1 MYNMICVQYV
11 ALIISLMISKSYPL
25 AFKKN
30 IKPIRFDNNQQKN
43 TNQWV
48 PSNIEEME
56 GFYEYMNTRQVK
68 EQAPI
73 VYKKLKKEEK
83 LERYINKPFKP
94 HK

>member
-1 MYNMICVQYV
+1 MCVQYV
-11 ALIISLMISKSYPL
+11 VLIITLMISKSNPL

-30 IKPIRFDNNQQKN
+30 TNPIRFDNNQQKN

-48 PSNIEEME
+48 PNNIKEME

-68 EQAPI
+68 EQASN
-73 VYKKLKKEEK
+73 VYKKLKKEDK

-94 HK
+94 DK

>member
-1 MYNMICVQYV
+1 MCVQYV
-11 ALIISLMISKSYPL
+11 ALIITLMISKSYPL

-30 IKPIRFDNNQQKN
+30 TKYVRFNNEQNN
-43 TNQWV
+43 TNQWI
-48 PSNIEEME
+48 PKNIEEMK
-56 GFYEYMNTRQVK
+56 GFHEYMNTRQVK
-68 EQAPI
+68 EQTPV

>member
-1 MYNMICVQYV
+1 MMCVQYV
-11 ALIISLMISKSYPL
+11 ALIITLMISKSNPL

-30 IKPIRFDNNQQKN
+30 TKYVRFNNEQNN
-43 TNQWV
+43 TNQWI
-48 PSNIEEME
+48 PKNIEEMK

-68 EQAPI
+68 EQTPV